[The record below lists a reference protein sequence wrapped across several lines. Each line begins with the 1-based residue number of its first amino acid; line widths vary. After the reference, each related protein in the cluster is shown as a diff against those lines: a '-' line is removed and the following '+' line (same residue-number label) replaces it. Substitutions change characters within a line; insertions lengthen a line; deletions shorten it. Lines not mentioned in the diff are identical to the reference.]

1 MMRFCRPVSRLLIL
15 AALLS
20 AGITGCA
27 SDGGSTLTIRGS
39 ATATEAESVS
49 SVSPAAVDGV
59 DPSSLKVKIN
69 EFWVSEDPLCTD
81 PVLVYQ
87 ATAPAYQEMVNE
99 PVLGSGPV
107 ADGVYPCLIM
117 VFNDTIKYTPES
129 SITTICDSA
138 TEYSGGTCHDGETT
152 LLPDGADGTET
163 DCTDGEDKVA
173 YYFSTAVE
181 SDIGGGAGFHP
192 PDDPDSPTTG
202 AVLDGALVVNGDT
215 TSTMFVDATN
225 KIWENGP
232 FCEMSEADF
241 GFR

>member
-1 MMRFCRPVSRLLIL
+1 M

-49 SVSPAAVDGV
+49 SVSPAAVGGV

-69 EFWVSEDPLCTD
+69 EFWVSEDSLCTD

-87 ATAPAYQEMVNE
+87 ATAPTYQEMVDE

-107 ADGVYPCLIM
+107 ADGVYPCIIVVM
-117 VFNDTIKYTPES
+117 SDTIRFTPS
-129 SITTICDSA
+129 ANIGVCDEG
-138 TEYSGGTCHDGETT
+138 TEYSGGICHDGDVSV
-152 LLPDGADGTET
+152 LPDGTEVE
-163 DCTDGEDKVA
+163 CTDGEDTIA
-173 YYFSTAVE
+173 SYMSTAVPE
-181 SDIGGGAGFHP
+181 DLEGSNGFLP
-192 PDDPDSPTTG
+192 PDDPDDPTTG
-202 AVLDGALVVNGDT
+202 TPLDGAFTIEGDT
-215 TSTMFVDATN
+215 TAVMFVDASGR
-225 KIWENGP
+225 IWDNEGT
-232 FCEMSEADF
+232 CEMSSADA